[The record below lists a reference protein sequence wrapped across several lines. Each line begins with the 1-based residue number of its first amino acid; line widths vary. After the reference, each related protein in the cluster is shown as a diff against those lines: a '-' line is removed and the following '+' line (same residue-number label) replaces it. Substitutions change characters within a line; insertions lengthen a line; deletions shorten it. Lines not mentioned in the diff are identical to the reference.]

1 MRMQYNI
8 ALVVFAIM
16 AVLGL
21 TAALI
26 VEITAIQQAQA
37 KPERVPIPCE
47 RQGVGDHNPNCGVP
61 GPRP

>member
-26 VEITAIQQAQA
+26 VEITAMQQAQA
-37 KPERVPIPCE
+37 KPARVPIPCGRE
-47 RQGVGDHNPNCGVP
+47 AVGTHNPNCP
-61 GPRP
+61 SPTPR